1 MQVQQWILMTG
12 KILQDNGK
20 ELIFLCY
27 LISTSDIQI
36 KSDINAIYHSL

>member
-12 KILQDNGK
+12 KILQDKGAYIPLLFN
-20 ELIFLCY
+20 IY
-27 LISTSDIQI
+27 SDIQI

>member
-12 KILQDNGK
+12 KILQDK
-20 ELIFLCY
+20 RAYIL
-27 LISTSDIQI
+27 STSDIQM